1 MIIYTFTV
9 KNPSTE
15 VSTTKTIYVGSSP
28 IYRALADGQTIENV
42 NELLDQG
49 GQLRDDGSIYIPVS
63 EESEELVGAET
74 EEIIMDE
81 DESEKKEAVEISTE
95 VVDKVSNNT
104 ETDAKVIDKNVL
116 VEQDKPVI
124 SNMVIFSVIGIGITI
139 IILVLVS
146 RRNKSK
152 RKNGN
157 NIDIGESSI
166 QKGE

>member
-1 MIIYTFTV
+1 M
-9 KNPSTE
+9 
-15 VSTTKTIYVGSSP
+15 
-28 IYRALADGQTIENV
+28 
-42 NELLDQG
+42 LDQG

-81 DESEKKEAVEISTE
+81 DESEKEAVEISTE